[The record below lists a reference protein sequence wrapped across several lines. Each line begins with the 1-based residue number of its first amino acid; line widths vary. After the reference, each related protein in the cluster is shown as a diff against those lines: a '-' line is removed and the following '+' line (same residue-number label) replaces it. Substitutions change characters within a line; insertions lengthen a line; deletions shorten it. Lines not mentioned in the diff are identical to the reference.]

1 MALDINNNPR
11 KFAMDQRGGG
21 QTLPPYLQGR
31 SPNPGGQFATKP
43 MITPK
48 AGAANVAK
56 PGSSLNQAG
65 NLVASATPGAAAAPG
80 AAVPGAVAGTKPVPQ
95 TLYDFFK
102 GDLERQR
109 KSAMSNAIT
118 DASARGVYYG
128 TPLTTSQGDIQTE
141 YLRGL
146 GQLQAN
152 VLQNEQQNEL
162 ARLGLGANLL
172 NSTPQ
177 VGAGGIDPAVFQ
189 TIGTLFGGS
198 PSVSGERSGPVT
210 PKQKP
215 LTKEDIRK

>member
-1 MALDINNNPR
+1 
-11 KFAMDQRGGG
+11 MDQRGGG
-21 QTLPPYLQGR
+21 QMLPGYLQGR

-48 AGAANVAK
+48 PSAR
-56 PGSSLNQAG
+56 GSSLNQAG
-65 NLVASATPGAAAAPG
+65 NLVASATPGASAAPG
-80 AAVPGAVAGTKPVPQ
+80 AAVPGTVAGNKPVPQ

-177 VGAGGIDPAVFQ
+177 VGAGGIDPSVFQ
-189 TIGTLFGGS
+189 TIGSLFGGS
-198 PSVSGERSGPVT
+198 PAVSGERSGPIT

-215 LTKEDIRK
+215 LTKEDIRR